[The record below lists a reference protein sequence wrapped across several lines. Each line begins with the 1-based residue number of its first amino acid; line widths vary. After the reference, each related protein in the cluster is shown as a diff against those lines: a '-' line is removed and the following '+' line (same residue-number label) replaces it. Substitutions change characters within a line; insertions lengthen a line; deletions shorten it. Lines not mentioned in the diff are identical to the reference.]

1 MKKKIISN
9 SVHETLLI
17 AEKLGNNIKEKSLIT
32 LRGDLGAGKTV
43 FTKGIASGLGIKQ
56 DITSPTF
63 SLMEIYEGKPNLYHF
78 DLYRIESINELVHLG
93 FEEYWGIKGVS
104 VIEWP
109 EIALELLP
117 DDRIDVSI
125 VSIDEK
131 RRIITIEYP
140 GN

>member
-17 AEKLGNNIKEKSLIT
+17 TEKLGNNIKEKSLIT